1 MQRDVTLL
9 LGARVAMSAT
19 RAATGIIVPIY
30 LAGLGYSGVQ
40 LGVLFL
46 VVALCA
52 AAQAVLIGV
61 LADRY
66 GRKLFVVA
74 VPLVTAAAAALF
86 TAGTATA
93 VLFVTAAFGSFGRG
107 AGAGGGSIGPYQ
119 AAEQALVASLVAP
132 PRRTAVFGALASASA
147 AGGLCGSL
155 LALLP
160 QAGIALGLSGTGPDR
175 FALLLVAC
183 CALVAGLLALP
194 VHEPRH
200 GPAASRGRFTMPKR
214 SRSLLYRLA
223 ATNTVNGVGVGL
235 FGPFLTYWFFVRFG
249 VGTTELGL
257 MFALINAATIV
268 TNLAAGRIARSRG
281 LVRSVVWL
289 RLAQGLL
296 LVPLALAP
304 TLAVAGIVYL
314 ARIIV
319 QRLGMSMR
327 QSFVMG
333 AADPAERAAV
343 ASLSQ
348 MPSQVAGALVPPVTG
363 YLLDEVSLAVPFV
376 IAAGFQVAYA
386 VLFHVMFR
394 RAAMPEEVPE
404 AAAQDPGEAA
414 GEGQGQGRPSD
425 GSAAVRNP
433 TGGIDR

>member
-1 MQRDVTLL
+1 MQRDVALL

-19 RAATGIIVPIY
+19 RASTSIIVPIY
-30 LAGLGYSGVQ
+30 LAGLGYRGVE

-46 VVALCA
+46 VVALCG
-52 AAQAVLIGV
+52 AAQAVVIGMF
-61 LADRY
+61 ADRY

-74 VPLVTAAAAALF
+74 VPLVTAVAAALF
-86 TAGTATA
+86 TAGTAPA
-93 VLFVTAAFGSFGRG
+93 LLFVTAALGSFGRG

-119 AAEQALVASLVAP
+119 SAEQALVASLVEP
-132 PRRTAVFGALASASA
+132 GTRTSVFGALASASA
-147 AGGLCGSL
+147 AGGLAGSL

-160 QAGIALGLSGTGPDR
+160 QAGIALGFSGTGPDR
-175 FALLLVAC
+175 FALLLVAG
-183 CALVAGLLALP
+183 CALIAGLLALP
-194 VHEPRH
+194 VREPRQE
-200 GPAASRGRFTMPKR
+200 PLPTRIRFTAPQRSRG
-214 SRSLLYRLA
+214 LLYRLS
-223 ATNTVNGVGVGL
+223 ATNTVNGIGVGL
-235 FGPFLTYWFFVRFG
+235 FGPFITYWFFVRFG

-257 MFALINAATIV
+257 MFAAINAATIV
-268 TNLAAGRIARSRG
+268 TNLGAGRIARWTG

-289 RLAQGLL
+289 RVAQALL

-304 TLAVAGIVYL
+304 TLTVAGLVYL

-376 IAAGFQVAYA
+376 IAAGFQLAYA
-386 VLFHVMFR
+386 VLFHVMFGR
-394 RAAMPEEVPE
+394 TVVPEETIATVHQSPT
-404 AAAQDPGEAA
+404 
-414 GEGQGQGRPSD
+414 GRP
-425 GSAAVRNP
+425 
-433 TGGIDR
+433 GGP